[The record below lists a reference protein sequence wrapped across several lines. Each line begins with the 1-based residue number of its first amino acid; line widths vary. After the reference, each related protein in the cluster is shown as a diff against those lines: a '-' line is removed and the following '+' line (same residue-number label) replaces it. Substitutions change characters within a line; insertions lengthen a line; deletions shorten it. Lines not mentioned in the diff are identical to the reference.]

1 MINYADREGCPR
13 WITPF
18 PICIILHISCRM
30 QQLFYITNS
39 KCLKFYKILIS
50 AILAVFLGC
59 SLAISFSHKC
69 NQLSRSFLS
78 FSLALPKQLS
88 YRTFC
93 RIRRNV
99 PSTFSPINVDCI
111 DIVSIF
117 QIWSTG
123 ARHAYE
129 ELANQKRRSGLN
141 FVRDILQCNKKILAF
156 SFILYYRSRSILRS
170 GFPSLKVPSRIL
182 QSCNTGPKFGA
193 VT

>member
-13 WITPF
+13 WITPS

-99 PSTFSPINVDCI
+99 PSTFSPINVHCI
-111 DIVSIF
+111 DIRKHFPDLV
-117 QIWSTG
+117 
-123 ARHAYE
+123 
-129 ELANQKRRSGLN
+129 NRS
-141 FVRDILQCNKKILAF
+141 
-156 SFILYYRSRSILRS
+156 S
-170 GFPSLKVPSRIL
+170 
-182 QSCNTGPKFGA
+182 SCI
-193 VT
+193 